1 MVCLA
6 SGGVLAACGGGGG
19 DAGAPAGS
27 QLLAAST
34 VVACVPWQEGGTYN
48 AGTVVTYLGANY
60 TALVTQTD
68 HVGSGW
74 NPVSTPSLWSAG
86 GTCDGGTTP
95 TPT

>member
-6 SGGVLAACGGGGG
+6 SGGVLAACGGGG
-19 DAGAPAGS
+19 DASTSGGS

-68 HVGSGW
+68 HVETGFQ
-74 NPVSTPSLWSAG
+74 PE
-86 GTCDGGTTP
+86 P
-95 TPT
+95 T

>member
-6 SGGVLAACGGGGG
+6 SGGVLAACGGG

-27 QLLAAST
+27 QLLAASA

-60 TALVTQTD
+60 TALVL
-68 HVGSGW
+68 
-74 NPVSTPSLWSAG
+74 SLIHI
-86 GTCDGGTTP
+86 
-95 TPT
+95 